1 MSEETTTTVET
12 PKKRRAIKKGLI
24 AGLLILLLL
33 AVASGGWYLYYMESK
48 TLREIQKDPSKL
60 QELNK
65 GEVAALVAKV
75 RMLYELPGDEQPTVA
90 TVADAEALKKSEPFF
105 AKAQNGDKVLI
116 YAKAKKAILYRP
128 STNKIIEV
136 APINIGP
143 SEGAGGDA
151 TPSAK
156 PTSGETSA
164 VRGTVDLRNG
174 TETPGLVA
182 SYETELKEKAPS
194 VSVVARGNTENT
206 DYVRSVVIDVKGT
219 RAADAASLAKTLG
232 FTVGTLP
239 AAEATP
245 AGDFLIILGSDIA
258 Q

>member
-1 MSEETTTTVET
+1 MSEETTTTVES
-12 PKKRRAIKKGLI
+12 PKKRRAIKKGMVI
-24 AGLLILLLL
+24 GLLLL
-33 AVASGGWYLYYMESK
+33 LLIAVASGGWYLYYVESK
-48 TLREIQKDPSKL
+48 TLRDIKKDPSKL

-65 GEVAALVAKV
+65 DEVAQLVAKV

-143 SEGAGGDA
+143 AEGTGEAS
-151 TPSAK
+151 PSAQ
-156 PTSGETSA
+156 PTSTETSA

-174 TETPGLVA
+174 TETAGLVA
-182 SYETELKEKAPS
+182 SYETELKTKAPS
-194 VSVVARGNTENT
+194 VSVVARGNTVNT
-206 DYVRSVVIDVKGT
+206 DYVRSVVVDVKGT
-219 RAADAASLAKTLG
+219 RAADVASLAKTLG

-239 AAEATP
+239 AIEATP
-245 AGDFLIILGSDIA
+245 SGDFLIILGSDIA